1 MYAGLVSHRVSIQ
14 CQPRRLATVA
24 NPPRAGLSMP
34 AEATNPTNNPRTPR
48 PKSVAIIG
56 AGAAGIIAGKEL
68 VELGHRVE
76 IFEQSAGIGG
86 VWDYTDETEDDLLG
100 LDPKRK
106 RVHGSMYANLRTNL
120 PREVMGV
127 SDFPFDTSFE
137 GTCDNRTYPSH
148 DEVLRYLKAYATR
161 FDVLDNVRFS
171 TAVESVVPSFEKGGK
186 TLRHWTVSV
195 ACPTPAAGSL
205 DSSMA
210 TETRTFDA
218 VVVCNGHYSAP
229 RLPTYEGQDSFAG
242 LQLHSH
248 NYRRPDPFVGQ
259 TLLVV
264 GAAFSGSDISQ
275 ELLDHGA
282 GAVYLSGRN
291 WEDLAARSIDPA
303 NSEGTR
309 QVVKV
314 ADVKRLVP
322 HTKSVEF
329 VDGNLIEDVDVVMYA
344 TGYLYQFPFFDGS
357 PVDCRVE
364 DNRVENLYKHVFL
377 PFSNMA
383 PSLSFIGIPWKVV
396 PFPLF
401 QLQARWIGKCLSG
414 VVNLPSEEAMLDD
427 IKESYEA
434 LGDLPKRYTHRFD
447 AGSQGDYAKWLGKQ
461 CGEEGLAWPTWRR
474 DMYLVSGQNRR
485 TNGIDFREYDLREL
499 GAKEAYEAF
508 EAEAEANHRLSES
521 HLTKHASSA

>member
-1 MYAGLVSHRVSIQ
+1 
-14 CQPRRLATVA
+14 
-24 NPPRAGLSMP
+24 MP
-34 AEATNPTNNPRTPR
+34 AETTNPRAPQ
-48 PKSVAIIG
+48 PKSVAVIG

-68 VELGHRVE
+68 MDLGHRVE
-76 IFEQSAGIGG
+76 IFEQTAAMGG
-86 VWDYTDETEDDLLG
+86 VWAYTDDTEEDLLG

-137 GTCDNRTYPSH
+137 GSSDHRTYPAH
-148 DEVLRYLKAYATR
+148 TEVLQYLKAYASR

-171 TAVESVVPSFEKGGK
+171 TAVESVAPSFEEGGK
-186 TLRHWTVSV
+186 VLRHWTVSV
-195 ACPTPAAGSL
+195 ARPTPGASSHKPP
-205 DSSMA
+205 DSSLER
-210 TETRTFDA
+210 ETKTFDA

-248 NYRRPDPFVGQ
+248 NYRRPDAFVGQ
-259 TLLVV
+259 NLVVV

-291 WEDLAARSIDPA
+291 WEDLAARSVDSA
-303 NSEGTR
+303 DSEGTR
-309 QVVKV
+309 QVIKV

-322 HTKSVEF
+322 GTKSVEF
-329 VDGNLIEDVDVVMYA
+329 VDGRVIDDVDVVMYA
-344 TGYLYQFPFFDGS
+344 TGYLYHFPFFDES
-357 PVDCRVE
+357 PVECRIE
-364 DNRVENLYKHVFL
+364 DNRVENLYQHVFL
-377 PFSNMA
+377 PHMA

-401 QLQARWIGKCLSG
+401 ELQARWIGNLLSG
-414 VVNLPSEEAMLDD
+414 VISLPSEQAMRDD
-427 IKESYEA
+427 IEKTYKA

-447 AGSQGDYAKWLGKQ
+447 AESQGEYAKWLGKQ
-461 CGEEGLAWPTWRR
+461 CGEEDRAWPAWRR

-499 GAKEAYEAF
+499 GAREAYETF
-508 EAEAEANHRLSES
+508 EAETEASRVMC
-521 HLTKHASSA
+521 